1 MDSFPE
7 KVENAFQNVRLSY
20 RTELLQMRMTGLN
33 VFGSCVALLGVF
45 DKEEDYDTV
54 ISFRKQF
61 YGNPVMQQSGICWT
75 RPFIGHI
82 TLAYLGRELNHTE
95 RLMLESA
102 VNEVNVA
109 FDLSEAVF
117 NINQTELRSY
127 TDLSCFNTTSS
138 YPVFSFLK

>member
-1 MDSFPE
+1 MLPEHSFHQTIANTLSDKRYFENIVDKGFLDSFPE

-109 FDLSEAVF
+109 FDLSEV
-117 NINQTELRSY
+117 T
-127 TDLSCFNTTSS
+127 
-138 YPVFSFLK
+138 V